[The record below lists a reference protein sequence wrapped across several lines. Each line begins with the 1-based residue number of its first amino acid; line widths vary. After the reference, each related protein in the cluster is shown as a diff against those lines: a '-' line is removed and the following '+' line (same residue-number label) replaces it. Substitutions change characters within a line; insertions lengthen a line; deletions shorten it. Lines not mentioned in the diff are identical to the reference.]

1 MIIDSITKKYNMSL
15 LKSRDTNSKPANKEK
30 MRILMFHAPSFW
42 FKTYKK
48 VVEDVPD
55 LNEDRSVKNALVVF
69 YHAEENDVVNR
80 SGVLTKL
87 IKNIKWLSGKCGTKN
102 LLLHSFKHLSTS
114 KAPPEFTREL
124 VVEASARLTGSGFTV
139 TETPFG
145 YLNEWKIHVAGE
157 SLAKVFKEF

>member
-1 MIIDSITKKYNMSL
+1 MIL
-15 LKSRDTNSKPANKEK
+15 LKLTILNSIPTDKDK
-30 MRILMFHAPSFW
+30 MRILMFNAPSFW

-48 VVEDVPD
+48 TLENVPEIDENKSVE
-55 LNEDRSVKNALVVF
+55 NALVVF
-69 YHAEENDVVNR
+69 YHAEEKDTKSR

-87 IKNIKWLSGKCGTKN
+87 IKNIKWHSGKCGTKN
-102 LLLHSFKHLSTS
+102 LVLHSFNHLSTS
-114 KAPPEFTREL
+114 KADPEFTREL
-124 VVEASARLTGSGFTV
+124 INDANERLSRSGFTI